1 MCYLGNKCKKYR
13 LFDMG
18 FSLDLRRLFCG
29 RENDSASAR
38 TKWRLFASSI
48 SVMLREELGAWTPRT
63 HQHCWMSWIMK
74 SLVGLPAPEFD
85 LKDTAGEVHSLSR
98 YRDRW
103 LLMVF
108 HRHLG

>member
-1 MCYLGNKCKKYR
+1 
-13 LFDMG
+13 
-18 FSLDLRRLFCG
+18 
-29 RENDSASAR
+29 
-38 TKWRLFASSI
+38 
-48 SVMLREELGAWTPRT
+48 
-63 HQHCWMSWIMK
+63 MK

-103 LLMVF
+103 MLMVF